1 MDIKYDKI
9 LGEVREKDITKNMYF
24 LENGNT
30 LELYWKS
37 QKVQSWTYVP
47 PTLTGQPF
55 GAWLGLWRTYS

>member
-1 MDIKYDKI
+1 MEIKYDK
-9 LGEVREKDITKNMYF
+9 LLDHEREKDILKDMQF
-24 LENGNT
+24 IRNGNT
-30 LELYWKS
+30 AELWWMG